1 MVERRRQNR
10 ANMPSRRSGGIGTTA
25 GSILGVLDSLPS
37 ARNEEFD
44 PEQAPTGEN
53 VPYKRGGMFARM
65 TGSGVRA
72 DRQNNDAYD
81 KWVDS
86 KMADEEKLRGVN
98 VERRMQNKQMDY
110 LGEDAGEDPSVIR
123 QLFAKSKIGQGK
135 AALDEALGKSAKA
148 KRGALEDEQATSFR
162 ANNPDIVDKSMRA
175 EYERTGKMTDAE
187 QRRIDLMG
195 ADQTMRAEQFLKKFE
210 QDNTQFNEELG
221 LRRMAT
227 EGELE
232 RGSRY
237 NTGDGSVM
245 DIKEGKIYRA
255 GGPIDFKTTRNNAIG
270 NPIEFTETR
279 NEQPGVYSFGGA
291 PAQGGRIKMNP
302 KITGENMPN
311 ESGATDGDKRPVPL
325 TGNEGKDGNERP
337 LALEAQGGGGNPN
350 GGRPPSW
357 PAEGENKANEFGLY
371 MRNRGGALAQE
382 DQMDVTPQMQKE
394 LEMLGSPAI
403 KQKYLEDAL
412 NTKKRQ
418 TNRKLN
424 TVLENLY

>member
-1 MVERRRQNR
+1 MAERRRQNR

-86 KMADEEKLRGVN
+86 KMADEEELRGVD

-162 ANNPDIVDKSMRA
+162 ANNPKAVEGSMMA
-175 EYERTGKMTDAE
+175 ELEGPGIRNDVSKRGMSLAEKQQLAREIQFDRSISQQENEAGMRYDMSRRELDQRGAEGRRKNTVSLGDGRVMDVETGEVMDAG
-187 QRRIDLMG
+187 G
-195 ADQTMRAEQFLKKFE
+195 AENFKILKK
-210 QDNTQFNEELG
+210 DALG
-221 LRRMAT
+221 NDV
-227 EGELE
+227 E
-232 RGSRY
+232 
-237 NTGDGSVM
+237 V
-245 DIKEGKIYRA
+245 
-255 GGPIDFKTTRNNAIG
+255 
-270 NPIEFTETR
+270 TETR
-279 NEQPGVYSFGGA
+279 NRRPGVYNVKGSA
-291 PAQGGRIKMNP
+291 DPAQGGRIKMNP
-302 KITGENMPN
+302 KTVGEVMPN

-357 PAEGENKANEFGLY
+357 PSEEV
-371 MRNRGGALAQE
+371 RGGKLA
-382 DQMDVTPQMQKE
+382 DITGK
-394 LEMLGSPAI
+394 I
-403 KQKYLEDAL
+403 KPVVGGPLEDDMISEAML
-412 NTKKRQ
+412 ERMKRV
-418 TNRKLN
+418 RKPDYG
-424 TVLENLY
+424 TTREFTF